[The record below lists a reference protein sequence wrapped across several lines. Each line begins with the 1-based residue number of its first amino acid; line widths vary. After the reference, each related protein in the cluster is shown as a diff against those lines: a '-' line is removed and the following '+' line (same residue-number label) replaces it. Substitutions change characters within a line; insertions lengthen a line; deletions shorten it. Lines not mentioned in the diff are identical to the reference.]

1 MTTATPAETAPD
13 GAWMPAHSGRD
24 AAAGVFWL
32 PRLIDKGRRVLEG
45 EAAGRD
51 LLGDYLFGVN
61 DPMDAQLLR
70 FLDFDNEAVLLV
82 LRREPDDGAAAA
94 ELVRRG
100 GRTPE
105 ECAAW
110 SSRARRLNSPFLAMI
125 DADEDRR
132 APGVST
138 TLLKLVY
145 NRVVMA
151 PSYPVYRRAE
161 ARRLAG
167 GAAPAPPGRF
177 LAAGAVAL
185 AATAVALTLTGVAM
199 RRRARPAA
207 SQAAPQPH
215 SALQDEIALVRAWF
229 R

>member
-1 MTTATPAETAPD
+1 M
-13 GAWMPAHSGRD
+13 
-24 AAAGVFWL
+24 
-32 PRLIDKGRRVLEG
+32 LEG

-70 FLDFDNEAVLLV
+70 FLDFDNEAVLRV

-94 ELVRRG
+94 ELVHRG

-110 SSRARRLNSPFLAMI
+110 SARARRLNSPFLAMI
-125 DADEDRR
+125 DADEGRR
-132 APGVST
+132 PPGVGT
-138 TLLKLVY
+138 NLLRLIY

-151 PSYPVYRRAE
+151 PSYPLYRRAE
-161 ARRLAG
+161 AQRLAG
-167 GAAPAPPGRF
+167 GAAPASPVRL

-185 AATAVALTLTGVAM
+185 AATALALTLAGVVI
-199 RRRARPAA
+199 RRRSRPPA
-207 SQAAPQPH
+207 SPPGPQPP
-215 SALQDEIALVRAWF
+215 SALKDEIALVRAWL